1 MFRRTL
7 FNFSIRLYIGDEIE
21 SSWQLLVMLGS
32 EKFNIE
38 AWYNQDGFQVQVED
52 RQVNLKC
59 DWKLGDP
66 LMLAEI
72 NDEEVTLQLE
82 GRVGDK
88 LQMRHYGNQVSGWC
102 WLPWNQSK
110 TTTTHLPSVFRAGI
124 GLNTGQVQRNCDP
137 CS

>member
-72 NDEEVTLQLE
+72 NNEDVTLQLE

-88 LQMRHYGNQVSGWC
+88 LQMRHYGNQVSG
-102 WLPWNQSK
+102 
-110 TTTTHLPSVFRAGI
+110 
-124 GLNTGQVQRNCDP
+124 
-137 CS
+137 